1 MPAGGNNTARR
12 QFDKQGVNIMSKKRK
27 KTKFNWRR
35 ALPVYIMLMPAVA
48 YLIINN
54 YIPMYGI
61 TIAFRKLDY
70 KLGILKSP
78 FNGLE
83 NFKFLFASGNLGP
96 ILRNTILYNI
106 AFMVGTVFPITVA
119 ILFNE
124 IRCKL
129 AKKFYQTTILMPY
142 LMSMVIVSYLV
153 FAFLSSDTGFINKSI
168 LEPLFHKSIPF
179 YQEKKYWP
187 FILVFVNQ
195 WKGIGFSM
203 VLYLSAL
210 SSISPEYYEA
220 AKIDGATKWQQIR
233 HITLPSLKTMVITMT
248 ILNIAKICTS
258 DFGLFYQI
266 PKNSGPLYSVTQ
278 TIDTYVYNALM
289 NQNNISMSSAASV
302 FQALVGF
309 ILVLL
314 SNFIIRKIN
323 PDDAMF

>member
-1 MPAGGNNTARR
+1 ME
-12 QFDKQGVNIMSKKRK
+12 KKKRLK
-27 KTKFNWRR
+27 WSKIVPT
-35 ALPVYIMLMPAVA
+35 YIMLLPAVV

-96 ILRNTILYNI
+96 ILRNTILYNLLFI
-106 AFMVGTVFPITVA
+106 VVGTIIPITVA

-129 AKKFYQTTILMPY
+129 AKKFYQTTMLMPY

-168 LEPLFHKSIPF
+168 LEPIFGTSIAF

-187 FILVFVNQ
+187 FILTFVNQ

-220 AKIDGATKWQQIR
+220 AKLDGATKWQQIR
-233 HITLPSLKTMVITMT
+233 FITLPFLKTMVITMT
-248 ILNIAKICTS
+248 ILSIARICTS

-266 PKNSGPLYSVTQ
+266 PKNSGPLYDVTQ

-309 ILVLL
+309 VLVLV
-314 SNFIIRKIN
+314 SNFTIRKIN